1 MKVILASFRNY
12 AAIFLWEGGG
22 QSVNDSN
29 AVKSLPS
36 LFRQMIK
43 RREVEGGGVS
53 WILGLLSWLPPI
65 CEGEEGGTS

>member
-1 MKVILASFRNY
+1 MKIILA
-12 AAIFLWEGGG
+12 FLEIMLQFYLVGDEV
-22 QSVNDSN
+22 SAVNDSN
-29 AVKSLPS
+29 AVKSPPP

-43 RREVEGGGVS
+43 RREVERGVS

>member
-1 MKVILASFRNY
+1 MKVILASFRNFD
-12 AAIFLWEGGG
+12 AILFGGEDEV
-22 QSVNDSN
+22 SAVNDSN
-29 AVKSLPS
+29 AVKSPPS

-43 RREVEGGGVS
+43 RREVERGVS

>member
-1 MKVILASFRNY
+1 MQVF
-12 AAIFLWEGGG
+12 FLWEGGG

-43 RREVEGGGVS
+43 RREVGRGS
-53 WILGLLSWLPPI
+53 LLDSGSAELAPPNL
-65 CEGEEGGTS
+65 